1 MQLPW
6 KYILVSVL
14 IGLLIG
20 GAVGL
25 FCSPR
30 IEGHWTKK
38 SGELYL
44 KRLDH
49 EVHLSAAQR
58 SQVNEFLTINRG
70 KVTAFQDEIRK
81 EARAQIRAILTIEQ
95 QTIFDDMVAR
105 HDAERKA
112 KEGR

>member
-20 GAVGL
+20 GAIGM
-25 FCSPR
+25 FCFPR

-38 SGELYL
+38 SGEMFL

-49 EVHLSAAQR
+49 EVHLSEPQRAQ
-58 SQVNEFLTINRG
+58 VDTFITTNRE
-70 KVTAFQDEIRK
+70 KVTAYQDQIRH
-81 EARAQIRAILTIEQ
+81 EVRSQIRAILSPDQ
-95 QTIFDDMVAR
+95 QINFDAMVVR
-105 HDAERKA
+105 HDAERK
-112 KEGR
+112 KREGL